1 MILIV
6 YAQDFLD
13 IQDHIFY
20 AFSYQREVLIK
31 IKQSP
36 GKGGAG
42 GKLPMLSASTV
53 GGCRKDED
61 WTSRRIL

>member
-1 MILIV
+1 MIPTMVLIV

-13 IQDHIFY
+13 IQDHFSY
-20 AFSYQREVLIK
+20 GFSYQKEVLIK

-42 GKLPMLSASTV
+42 GKLPMGSASKRE
-53 GGCRKDED
+53 G
-61 WTSRRIL
+61 